1 MTTAPARN
9 EQAVPAAPAAPAAQ
23 ARPARKTPRRSAKR
37 IPRNDFALA
46 IATPSAPPARTNKRV
61 LVADMGK
68 RFCAD
73 VCDFLSQQGCHA
85 RAVHDRRHLVQTLAE
100 WQPTTLF
107 LNVSLPSL
115 DLGELTPL
123 YTHLPRDFQI
133 VLLLE
138 PGVPFTLSV
147 PPKTPCLARLLKSPC
162 LTDLRHF
169 L

>member
-1 MTTAPARN
+1 M
-9 EQAVPAAPAAPAAQ
+9 
-23 ARPARKTPRRSAKR
+23 
-37 IPRNDFALA
+37 
-46 IATPSAPPARTNKRV
+46 
-61 LVADMGK
+61 ADMGK